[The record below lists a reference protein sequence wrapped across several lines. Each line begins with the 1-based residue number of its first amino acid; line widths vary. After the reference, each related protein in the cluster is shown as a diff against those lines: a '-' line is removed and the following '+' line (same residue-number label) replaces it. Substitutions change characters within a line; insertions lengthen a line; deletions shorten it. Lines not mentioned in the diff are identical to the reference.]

1 MRRTNYQRDKRQ
13 KDLDKKR
20 KKEEKQQRKLERK
33 GLLPDGT
40 TEGAGENAEAAPS
53 PKSE

>member
-1 MRRTNYQRDKRQ
+1 MRKTNYQRDKRQ
-13 KDLDKKR
+13 KDLDKLK
-20 KKEEKQQRKLERK
+20 KKEEKKLRKLERK

-40 TEGAGENAEAAPS
+40 TEGAEQNSEASPS